1 MSSFFG
7 NFKRPRAELKLID
20 KFIQIYEESR
30 KLYKSKNYIKAL
42 SGFKIGLEILKDI
55 YDIYP
60 KVVVLYLIIKSKFK
74 LNDYRDFEL
83 YIDKLDDYIVDLIR
97 YKKDIFIKYKSKIF
111 LYRLIFDF
119 SLDNIEKSVNIVI
132 QMINYLKDSNIL
144 SLEEKVYFFWIYLK
158 GFIKISG
165 SIKTRKFLY
174 FKEQY
179 DSMLVEE
186 IKDRKKFDEGIII
199 KQKKIS
205 RNFIKDYHY

>member
-74 LNDYRDFEL
+74 LNDYKDFEV
-83 YIDKLDDYIVDLIR
+83 YIE
-97 YKKDIFIKYKSKIF
+97 
-111 LYRLIFDF
+111 
-119 SLDNIEKSVNIVI
+119 N
-132 QMINYLKDSNIL
+132 
-144 SLEEKVYFFWIYLK
+144 
-158 GFIKISG
+158 
-165 SIKTRKFLY
+165 
-174 FKEQY
+174 
-179 DSMLVEE
+179 
-186 IKDRKKFDEGIII
+186 
-199 KQKKIS
+199 
-205 RNFIKDYHY
+205 